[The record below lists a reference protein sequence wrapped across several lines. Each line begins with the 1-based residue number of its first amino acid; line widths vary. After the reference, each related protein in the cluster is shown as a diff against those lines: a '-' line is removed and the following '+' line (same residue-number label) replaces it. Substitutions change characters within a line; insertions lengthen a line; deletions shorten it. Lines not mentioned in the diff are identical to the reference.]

1 MGLLDDA
8 LGAAKGALLNGAEGG
23 AQGIL
28 GNVLGNSS
36 LGGVSGILGQLSQSG
51 LGHLVSSWTGGG
63 ENGQPIS
70 VDQLKSALTP
80 EHIQEIASSLG
91 MSPDSALGHLAEHLP
106 KLAGNNQA

>member
-1 MGLLDDA
+1 MGFLDDA
-8 LGAAKGALLNGAEGG
+8 IGAAKGAMLNSAEGG

-28 GNVLGNSS
+28 SNVLGNSS

-51 LGHLVSSWTGGG
+51 LGHLVSSWTGG

-106 KLAGNNQA
+106 KLAGGQA